1 MNTPFLQ
8 SSRAKRL
15 LICAET
21 LFLKHGYNGTSL
33 QMLIEQAGGSRRNIY
48 AEFGNKQGLF
58 TAVLQQKTSEI
69 NLILSATGDINEPR
83 ASLIKVCFTFLNKLL
98 EPDMVTLFKLILNT
112 IQDMPDIG
120 DMMFQHVLVEGPKGL
135 ANYLQQLNDIGTI
148 NIDDPQ
154 HACHLLL
161 GMVKGHIHTL
171 ALLDPNYKPTQQ
183 QISQQVEK
191 AVDIFL
197 NGVLT

>member
-1 MNTPFLQ
+1 MNTPLSQ
-8 SSRAKRL
+8 SSRAQRL
-15 LICAET
+15 LICAES

-33 QMLIEQAGGSRRNIY
+33 QMLIEKAGGSRRNIY

-58 TAVLQQKTSEI
+58 IAVLQQKTSEI

-112 IQDMPDIG
+112 IQDIPDIG

-171 ALLDPNYKPTQQ
+171 ALLDPNYEPSEQ
-183 QISQQVEK
+183 QISLQVEK
-191 AVDIFL
+191 AVDVFL